1 MRNRERLMMDEV
13 VDLLDK
19 SADITATLIETRE
32 NYDEEDAA
40 GYDLRVLY
48 SELTRLREDA
58 EDIGY
63 EL

>member
-1 MRNRERLMMDEV
+1 MRNRERLMMDEI

-19 SADITATLIETRE
+19 SGDITATLIETRE

>member
-1 MRNRERLMMDEV
+1 MRNRERIMMDEI

-19 SADITATLIETRE
+19 SGDITATLVETRE
-32 NYDEEDAA
+32 GIDEEDAV
-40 GYDLRVLY
+40 GYDLRILY
-48 SELTRLREDA
+48 SELTRLRDDA